1 MVDHEDMAP
10 DMSKPEVVVD
20 YEIVARYHVEDDANA
35 AAETLVVRGL
45 GAMVEARTDHEA
57 AFTLVVVPGEAD
69 RARALLG
76 LPAVDDDDEPL
87 RPPSKS
93 NLFWIG
99 AIFIAA
105 MVILPALAFFV
116 SFKLSGG

>member
-1 MVDHEDMAP
+1 MAP
-10 DMSKPEVVVD
+10 EMSKPQTAEG
-20 YEIVARYHVEDDANA
+20 YEIVARYHLEDDANA
-35 AAETLVVRGL
+35 AAETLVLRGL
-45 GAMVEARTDHEA
+45 GAIVETRTDHEA
-57 AFTLVVVPGEAD
+57 AFTLVAVSGDAD

-76 LPAVDDDDEPL
+76 LPAVEDDEPL

-93 NLFWIG
+93 NLFWVG